1 MATAAKAATP
11 KKAVTAKKSAPAKK
25 AAPAAKAAVKAVPAK
40 KVAVAA
46 KTAAVKKPVAATKP
60 IANFVKISKVVGRQI
75 LDSRGNPT
83 VEVDVELDNGFLA
96 RAAVPSGASTGEFEA
111 CELRDGN
118 KKVYL
123 GKGVLKAVEAVNG
136 PIAKLLKG
144 KNPLNQRELD
154 DAMIALDGTPNK
166 AKLGANAILGASMA
180 ITVAAAQVS
189 KMPLWKYIAK
199 LHKNKEFVLPTPMA
213 NIINGGKHADN
224 LIDFQEFMIMPVGA
238 KTFSEGLQWITEIFH
253 ALKSI
258 LKKGGHVTAVGDEGG
273 FAPNLTN
280 DQALEV
286 VMQAITAAG
295 YKPGKQIGI
304 ALDCASSELFDEGGR
319 KGYKFWKSNP
329 DKLFTA
335 DEMIAI
341 YEDWCKKY
349 PIVSIEDGLDQS
361 DWEGYVKFTQ
371 ALGKKVQIVGDDFFV
386 TNPTRLK
393 KGIDMGACNAILIKV
408 NQIGTVTETL
418 DAIKMAQAAGYG
430 VISSH
435 RSGETEDSFI
445 ADLAVGTSAGQI
457 KTGSLS
463 RTDRICKYNQLIR
476 IEEQLGAKAIYK
488 GLKSIKGAG
497 F

>member
-1 MATAAKAATP
+1 MATAAKSAST
-11 KKAVTAKKSAPAKK
+11 KKTAPAKK
-25 AAPAAKAAVKAVPAK
+25 PAAAVKAVAAK
-40 KVAVAA
+40 KPAVAA
-46 KTAAVKKPVAATKP
+46 KKPVAAAKVVAKTAAAP
-60 IANFVKISKVVGRQI
+60 AQFVKISKVIGRQI

-83 VEVDVELDNGFLA
+83 VEVDVILDNGFVA
-96 RAAVPSGASTGEFEA
+96 RSAVPSGASTGEFEA

-118 KKVYL
+118 KKIYL

-154 DAMIALDGTPNK
+154 EALIALDGTANK
-166 AKLGANAILGASMA
+166 SKLGANALLGASMA

-199 LHKNKEFVLPTPMA
+199 LHKNKEFILPTPMA

-224 LIDFQEFMIMPVGA
+224 LIDFQEFMIMPIGA
-238 KTFSEGLQWITEIFH
+238 KTFSEGLRWVTEVFH

-280 DQALEV
+280 DQALDV
-286 VMQAITAAG
+286 VMQAIEAAG

-341 YEDWCKKY
+341 YAEWCKKY

-361 DWEGYVKFTQ
+361 DWDGYVKFTQ

-418 DAIKMAQAAGYG
+418 DAIKMAQKAGYG

-445 ADLAVGTSAGQI
+445 ADLAVGTGAGQI

-476 IEEQLGAKAIYK
+476 IEEQLGAKAVFK

-497 F
+497 Y

>member
-11 KKAVTAKKSAPAKK
+11 KKAVTAKKPAPAKK
-25 AAPAAKAAVKAVPAK
+25 AAPAAKAAVKAAPAAKAAVKAAPAK
-40 KVAVAA
+40 KAAVAA
-46 KTAAVKKPVAATKP
+46 KAAAVKKPAAATKSAAVKP
-60 IANFVKISKVVGRQI
+60 AANFVKITKVVGRQI

-238 KTFSEGLQWITEIFH
+238 KTFSEGLRWITEIFH
-253 ALKSI
+253 ALKNI

-273 FAPNLTN
+273 FAPNLSN
-280 DQALEV
+280 DEALEV
-286 VMQAITAAG
+286 IMQAIAAAG
-295 YKPGKQIGI
+295 YKPGKQIAI

-329 DKLFTA
+329 EKLFTA
-335 DEMIAI
+335 EEMIAK

-361 DWEGYVKFTQ
+361 DWEGYVKFTK

-386 TNPTRLK
+386 TNPSRSIAPRPNCSTK
-393 KGIDMGACNAILIKV
+393 
-408 NQIGTVTETL
+408 
-418 DAIKMAQAAGYG
+418 AAARAT
-430 VISSH
+430 SSGS
-435 RSGETEDSFI
+435 RI
-445 ADLAVGTSAGQI
+445 RTSC
-457 KTGSLS
+457 S
-463 RTDRICKYNQLIR
+463 RPTK
-476 IEEQLGAKAIYK
+476 
-488 GLKSIKGAG
+488 
-497 F
+497 

>member
-1 MATAAKAATP
+1 MATAAKPTSP
-11 KKAVTAKKSAPAKK
+11 KKNAS
-25 AAPAAKAAVKAVPAK
+25 
-40 KVAVAA
+40 A
-46 KTAAVKKPVAATKP
+46 KTPAAAVKKVAAEKKVAAP
-60 IANFVKISKVVGRQI
+60 ADFIKITKVVGRQI

-83 VEVDVELDNGFLA
+83 VEVDITLDNGFMA
-96 RAAVPSGASTGEFEA
+96 RSAVPSGASTGEFEA

-144 KNPLNQRELD
+144 KNPLKQRDLD
-154 DAMIALDGTPNK
+154 EAMIALDGTPNK
-166 AKLGANAILGASMA
+166 SKLGANALLGASMA
-180 ITVAAAQVS
+180 ITLCGANVS
-189 KMPLWKYIAK
+189 KMPLWKYIGK
-199 LHKNKEFVLPTPMA
+199 IHKNKDFVLPTPMA

-224 LIDFQEFMIMPVGA
+224 LIDFQEFMIMPIGA
-238 KTFSEGLQWITEIFH
+238 KTFSEGLRWVTEIFH

-286 VMQAITAAG
+286 VMQAIEAAG

-341 YEDWCKKY
+341 YAEWCKKY

-361 DWEGYVKFTQ
+361 DWDGYVKFTE

-386 TNPTRLK
+386 TNPVRLK

-418 DAIKMAQAAGYG
+418 DAIKMAQKAGYG
-430 VISSH
+430 VVSSH

-445 ADLAVGTSAGQI
+445 ADLAVGTGAGQI

-476 IEEQLGAKAIYK
+476 IEEQLGDKAVYK

-497 F
+497 Y

>member
-1 MATAAKAATP
+1 MATAAKSAST
-11 KKAVTAKKSAPAKK
+11 KKTASAKKPA
-25 AAPAAKAAVKAVPAK
+25 AAVKAVAAK
-40 KVAVAA
+40 KTAVAA
-46 KTAAVKKPVAATKP
+46 KKPVAAP
-60 IANFVKISKVVGRQI
+60 AQFVKISKVIGRQI

-83 VEVDVELDNGFLA
+83 VEVDVILDNGFVA
-96 RAAVPSGASTGEFEA
+96 RSAVPSGASTGEFEA

-118 KKVYL
+118 KKIYL

-154 DAMIALDGTPNK
+154 EALIALDGTANK
-166 AKLGANAILGASMA
+166 SKLGANALLGASMA

-199 LHKNKEFVLPTPMA
+199 LHKNKEFILPTPMA

-224 LIDFQEFMIMPVGA
+224 LIDFQEFMIMPIGA
-238 KTFSEGLQWITEIFH
+238 KTFSEGLRWVTEVFH

-280 DQALEV
+280 DQALDV
-286 VMQAITAAG
+286 VMQAIEAAG

-329 DKLFTA
+329 DKLFSA

-341 YEDWCKKY
+341 YAEWCKKY

-361 DWEGYVKFTQ
+361 DWDGYVKFTQ

-418 DAIKMAQAAGYG
+418 DAIKMAQKAGYG

-445 ADLAVGTSAGQI
+445 ADLAVGTGAGQI

-476 IEEQLGAKAIYK
+476 IEEQLGAKAIFK

-497 F
+497 Y